1 MGNLAIGDKVL
12 IRTSQLGE
20 TAINKE
26 GTIDY
31 IGTLAL
37 VNMKYYRVIDSDGES
52 WVRIKEEI
60 RKVNN
65 E

>member
-12 IRTSQLGE
+12 IRASKLGE

-26 GTIDY
+26 GTIDG

-37 VNMKYYRVIDSDGES
+37 VHIQCYRVIDSDGER
-52 WVRIKEEI
+52 WMCLGEEL